1 MDILK
6 TIVLVYFIINI
17 TFLIVLI
24 AFGDDKGQTLKR
36 KFSVILIGLPAFIF
50 WSWKNSDEQKR
61 DKLKLHLFIAVA
73 TLAMILN
80 LIII

>member
-24 AFGDDKGQTLKR
+24 AFGDDKDQTLKR
-36 KFSVILIGLPAFIF
+36 KFSVILIGLPAFIY
-50 WSWKNSDEQKR
+50 WSLKNSDDLKR
-61 DKLKLHLFIAVA
+61 EKLKLHFII
-73 TLAMILN
+73 AMAILVIILN
-80 LIII
+80 LIIM

>member
-24 AFGDDKGQTLKR
+24 AFGDDKDQTIKR
-36 KFSVILIGLPAFIF
+36 KISVILIGLPAFIYS
-50 WSWKNSDEQKR
+50 SWKNSDDLKR
-61 DKLKLHLFIAVA
+61 EKLKLHFII
-73 TLAMILN
+73 AMAILVIILN